1 MKRSKCKKQ
10 DHAGDTVENIRCV
23 FTAETVDFALG
34 HDVFHPRHARMQRF
48 RAATATVVLV
58 SHTKSSIDLVVSLIA
73 DEATSVDVY
82 KSFDALLYSL
92 SDVAPDIIIIDDRV
106 ERDAAHN
113 IRMLRRRQP
122 SVYIAYFGVRDE
134 TRCISLL
141 HWGADDA
148 IGAAS
153 PSLVARLQA
162 ATRRARTVNAGARI
176 AVGDIVFDREARRVW
191 CAGREVE
198 LTPHEYGVVDCLF
211 WHAPRPV
218 GVDTLADFVWG
229 DQESSNRRTSV
240 QVYVS
245 YVRKKLAA
253 SAKVALRFSRG
264 SGYEFLPRSE
274 RDKSPVARRSH
285 SAR

>member
-1 MKRSKCKKQ
+1 
-10 DHAGDTVENIRCV
+10 
-23 FTAETVDFALG
+23 
-34 HDVFHPRHARMQRF
+34 MQRF
-48 RAATATVVLV
+48 RAPTATVALV
-58 SHTKSSIDLVVSLIA
+58 SDSKPSSALVVSLIA
-73 DEATSVDVY
+73 DETTVVSIHA
-82 KSFDALLYSL
+82 SFELLL
-92 SDVAPDIIIIDDRV
+92 ETLNEIAPDIVIVEDV
-106 ERDAAHN
+106 LERDAAHH
-113 IRMLRRRQP
+113 IRLLRRRQP
-122 SVYIAYFGVRDE
+122 SVYVVYFGVRDE
-134 TRCISLL
+134 SRCISLL

-148 IGAAS
+148 IDGS
-153 PSLVARLQA
+153 SSSLDARLQA

-211 WHAPRPV
+211 WHAPTPV

-229 DQESSNRRTSV
+229 DGESANRRTLV

-264 SGYEFLPRSE
+264 SGYEFLPLSE
-274 RDKSPVARRSH
+274 RDPEPASRRSH